1 MNGIKIGAVRRYDLR
16 FTIFGAL
23 LLVWFAL
30 SSAQAQTKKPAG
42 KPAKKAAVVVT
53 KAPGQLIYEQ
63 NCLTCHQANGSGVPN
78 LNPPL
83 RGTDWVLGD
92 KTRLIN
98 VLLKGLQGQEVEGDV
113 YDNAMPA
120 HDFLTDT
127 QIADVL
133 TYIRSSFGN
142 KADAITAEEVKG
154 VRGK

>member
-1 MNGIKIGAVRRYDLR
+1 MKIILNFVAWLCVSVGY
-16 FTIFGAL
+16 
-23 LLVWFAL
+23 
-30 SSAQAQTKKPAG
+30 AQSPKPAA
-42 KPAKKAAVVVT
+42 KPDSKTTVAAI
-53 KAPGQLIYEQ
+53 KQSGQVIFEQ

-83 RGTDWVLGD
+83 RGTEWVVGD

-98 VLLKGLQGQEVEGDV
+98 VLLKGLQGQEIDGEM

-120 HDFLTDT
+120 HDFLDDA

-133 TYIRSSFGN
+133 TYIRSNFGN
-142 KADAITAEEVKG
+142 KADAVKAEEVRA

>member
-1 MNGIKIGAVRRYDLR
+1 MKILLTFFACLSISV
-16 FTIFGAL
+16 AL
-23 LLVWFAL
+23 
-30 SSAQAQTKKPAG
+30 AQHKKPAA
-42 KPAKKAAVVVT
+42 KPATAKAAI

-98 VLLKGLQGQEVEGDV
+98 VLLKGLQGQEVEGDM

-120 HDFLTDT
+120 HDFLKDNE
-127 QIADVL
+127 IADVL
-133 TYIRSSFGN
+133 TYIRSNFGN
-142 KADAITAEEVKG
+142 KADAITTEEVKA

>member
-1 MNGIKIGAVRRYDLR
+1 MKTLLTLFACLSLSVAV
-16 FTIFGAL
+16 
-23 LLVWFAL
+23 
-30 SSAQAQTKKPAG
+30 AQTKKTVSKAA
-42 KPAKKAAVVVT
+42 KPAPATTAV
-53 KAPGQLIYEQ
+53 KSAGQLIYEQ
-63 NCLTCHQANGSGVPN
+63 NCLTCHQSNGSGVPN

-98 VLLKGLQGQEVEGDV
+98 VVLKGLQGQEIEGDM

-120 HDFLTDT
+120 HDFLKDD

-133 TYIRSSFGN
+133 TFIRSNFGN
-142 KADAITAEEVKG
+142 KADAITADEVKT

>member
-1 MNGIKIGAVRRYDLR
+1 MKTLLFTFFSCFFLA
-16 FTIFGAL
+16 FTIAT
-23 LLVWFAL
+23 
-30 SSAQAQTKKPAG
+30 AQTKKPVAN
-42 KPAKKAAVVVT
+42 PELAKSA
-53 KAPGQLIYEQ
+53 GQLVYEQ
-63 NCLTCHQANGSGVPN
+63 NCLSCHQAGGSGVPN

-120 HDFLTDT
+120 HDFLTDP

-133 TYIRSSFGN
+133 TYIRSNFGN
-142 KADAITAEEVKG
+142 KASAVTAEEVKA
-154 VRGK
+154 VRGSK

>member
-1 MNGIKIGAVRRYDLR
+1 MK
-16 FTIFGAL
+16 L
-23 LLVWFAL
+23 LTTLVLCL
-30 SSAQAQTKKPAG
+30 SLSVTFAQTKKPAG
-42 KPAKKAAVVVT
+42 KAISKPTAAAI

-83 RGTDWVLGD
+83 RQTDWVLGD

-98 VLLKGLQGQEVEGDV
+98 VLLKGLQGQEIEGDM

-120 HDFLTDT
+120 HDFLNDT

-133 TYIRSSFGN
+133 TYIRSNFGN
-142 KADAITAEEVKG
+142 KADAVTADEVKAA
-154 VRGK
+154 RGK